1 MLGRQYCIW
10 YVDRSTNG
18 QEIVAGVTAT
28 WSSAE
33 ALAKRLYTIRKR
45 IDGMKD
51 VSTGIFL
58 FKDQELY
65 TSRIPAKWQIMPIM
79 TSNI

>member
-18 QEIVAGVTAT
+18 QEIVAGFTAT